1 MTVSF
6 IILVCVRFP
15 FPDVLF
21 HCGWQFISFS
31 MLFCLL
37 AMSENFF
44 SEQDAPWPFWDQQR
58 YLCARSKFNNTT
70 QLGFP
75 SRLFQAILQRL
86 NYRDHQSVIPTLKS
100 PNWIPAYY
108 RWSRTVRYTKALE
121 GCGQSHLGLRYW
133 QTVFWTF
140 MGDFECLPAPKVSSG
155 TCIQNGRAEF
165 SANNKRYI
173 VLAEWALK
181 HSTRV
186 LELHALPASLA
197 QVQHQF
203 FPTSI
208 DWSLTRHRSV
218 TCQRSQAE
226 NVKGGLV
233 SSS

>member
-1 MTVSF
+1 MSYFIVGDSSFHSQCYFVSLQCLKIF
-6 IILVCVRFP
+6 SVNRMLPDLSETNKDICVPGASSIIQPSWASR
-15 FPDVLF
+15 PDSSKLF
-21 HCGWQFISFS
+21 FRGSIT
-31 MLFCLL
+31 
-37 AMSENFF
+37 
-44 SEQDAPWPFWDQQR
+44 
-58 YLCARSKFNNTT
+58 K
-70 QLGFP
+70 
-75 SRLFQAILQRL
+75 
-86 NYRDHQSVIPTLKS
+86 RDHQSVIPTLKS

-121 GCGQSHLGLRYW
+121 GCGQSHLGLRYR

-218 TCQRSQAE
+218 NCQRSQAE